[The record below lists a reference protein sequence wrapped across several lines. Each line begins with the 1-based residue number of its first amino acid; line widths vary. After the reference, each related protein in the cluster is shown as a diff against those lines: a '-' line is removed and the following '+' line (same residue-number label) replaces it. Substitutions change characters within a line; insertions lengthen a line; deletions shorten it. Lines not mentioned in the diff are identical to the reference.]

1 MLRIADGEGVRTLT
15 LDRPERLN
23 ALTATLLADLIAALE
38 DAAIDP
44 AVRCLVLAGAG
55 RGFCAGYDLGGDD
68 KPADEPRPDHVA
80 AIMLRDSRALSLLR
94 QMGRPTIAA
103 VRGPAAG
110 SGLLLA
116 AACDLRIAAES
127 AVFKLAFASA
137 GRCGDPGGSYLLS
150 RLLGPARAREL
161 YLLDEKIDAARALAI
176 GLVTRVVTDDAL
188 DAEVAAL
195 AHQLAQGPTGAY
207 AAIKR
212 NLNAAETLAFEESI
226 AAEAP
231 GNARASLSH
240 DGREAGL
247 AFVERR
253 PPVFRGW

>member
-1 MLRIADGEGVRTLT
+1 MLRIADADGVRALT

-23 ALTATLLADLIAALE
+23 ALTPALLADLIAALD

-44 AVRCLVLAGAG
+44 AVRCLLLTGAG
-55 RGFCAGYDLGGDD
+55 RGFCAGHDLGSDGKPGDD
-68 KPADEPRPDHVA
+68 LRPDTVA
-80 AIMLRDSRALSLLR
+80 AIMLRDSRALTLLR
-94 QMGRPTIAA
+94 HMGKPTIAA

-116 AACDLRIAAES
+116 AACDLRVAADG

-137 GRCGDPGGSYLLS
+137 GRCGDPGGAYLLT
-150 RLLGPARAREL
+150 RLLGAARAREL
-161 YLLDEKIDAARALAI
+161 FLLDEKIDAARALAI
-176 GLVTRVVTDDAL
+176 GLVTRVVADEAL
-188 DAEVAAL
+188 DAEAAAL
-195 AHQLAQGPTGAY
+195 ARRLAQGPTGAY

-212 NLNAAETLAFEESI
+212 NLAAAETLAFEESI

-247 AFVERR
+247 AFAERR

>member
-1 MLRIADGEGVRTLT
+1 MLRIADADGVRTLT
-15 LDRPERLN
+15 LDRPARLN
-23 ALTATLLADLIAALE
+23 ALTQALLAELIAAL
-38 DAAIDP
+38 DAAAVDP
-44 AVRCLVLAGAG
+44 AVRCLVLTGAG
-55 RGFCAGYDLGGDD
+55 RGFCAGYDLGD
-68 KPADEPRPDHVA
+68 KPAEEPRADEVA
-80 AIMLRDSRALSLLR
+80 AIMLRDSRALTLLR
-94 QMGRPTIAA
+94 HMGKPTIAA
-103 VRGPAAG
+103 IGGPAAG

-116 AACDLRIAAES
+116 AACDLRIASEG

-137 GRCGDPGGSYLLS
+137 GRCGDPGGAYLLTH
-150 RLLGPARAREL
+150 LLGPARAREL
-161 YLLDEKIDAARALAI
+161 FLLDEKIDAGRALSI
-176 GLVTRVVTDDAL
+176 GLVTRVVGDKAL

-195 AHQLAQGPTGAY
+195 ARRLASGPTGAY

-212 NLNAAETLAFEESI
+212 NLNAAEALGFEESI

-247 AFVERR
+247 AFAERR

>member
-1 MLRIADGEGVRTLT
+1 MLRIVHSDGVRTLT
-15 LDRPERLN
+15 LDRPDRLN
-23 ALTATLLADLIAALE
+23 ALTAALLAELIAALE
-38 DAAIDP
+38 TASIDP
-44 AVRCLVLAGAG
+44 TVRCLVLTGAG
-55 RGFCAGYDLGGDD
+55 RGFCAGYDLGD
-68 KPADEPRPDHVA
+68 KPDAEPRPDEVA
-80 AIMLRDSRALSLLR
+80 AIMLRDSRALTLLR
-94 QMGRPTIAA
+94 HMGKPTIAA
-103 VRGPAAG
+103 IRGPAAG

-116 AACDLRIAAES
+116 AACDLRIAADN

-137 GRCGDPGGSYLLS
+137 GRCGDPGGSFLLS
-150 RLLGPARAREL
+150 GLLGPARAREL
-161 YLLDEKIDAARALAI
+161 YLLDEKIDAARALSI
-176 GLVTRVVTDDAL
+176 GLVTRVVADAAL

-195 AHQLAQGPTGAY
+195 ARQLAYGPTGAY
-207 AAIKR
+207 ATIKR
-212 NLNAAETLAFEESI
+212 NLNAAETLAFEDSI

>member
-1 MLRIADGEGVRTLT
+1 MLRIVDSDGVRTLT
-15 LDRPERLN
+15 LDRPDRLN
-23 ALTATLLADLIAALE
+23 ALTAALLAELIAALE
-38 DAAIDP
+38 TASIDP
-44 AVRCLVLAGAG
+44 TVRCLVLTGAG
-55 RGFCAGYDLGGDD
+55 RGFCAGYDLGD
-68 KPADEPRPDHVA
+68 KPDAEPRPDEVA
-80 AIMLRDSRALSLLR
+80 AIMLRDSRALTLLR
-94 QMGRPTIAA
+94 HMGKPTIAA
-103 VRGPAAG
+103 IHGPAAG

-116 AACDLRIAAES
+116 AACDLRIAADN

-176 GLVTRVVTDDAL
+176 GLVTRVVADDAL
-188 DAEVAAL
+188 DAEVTAL
-195 AHQLAQGPTGAY
+195 ARRLAHGPTGAY

-212 NLNAAETLAFEESI
+212 NLNAAETLAFEDSI

>member
-1 MLRIADGEGVRTLT
+1 MLRIADADGVRTLT
-15 LDRPERLN
+15 LDRPDRLN
-23 ALTATLLADLIAALE
+23 ALTQALLAELIAALE
-38 DAAIDP
+38 AVSIDP
-44 AVRCLVLAGAG
+44 AVRCLVLTGAG
-55 RGFCAGYDLGGDD
+55 RGFCAGYDLAD
-68 KPADEPRPDHVA
+68 KPDAEPRPDEVA
-80 AIMLRDSRALSLLR
+80 AIMLRDSRALTLLR
-94 QMGRPTIAA
+94 HMGKPTIAA

-116 AACDLRIAAES
+116 AACDLRIVADSAA
-127 AVFKLAFASA
+127 FKLAFASA

-150 RLLGPARAREL
+150 HLLGPTRAREL

-176 GLVTRVVTDDAL
+176 GLVTRVVADEAL
-188 DAEVAAL
+188 DTEVAAL
-195 AHQLAQGPTGAY
+195 ARQLAQGPTGAY